1 MVGKPIRELRT
12 RSVRATGLALA
23 LLAATPAP
31 AQAYIDPGSGA
42 LVLQALL
49 AGIFGA
55 LVLARKTLRELAA
68 RVFGVRRGRSD
79 EGVRSAATQGD
90 G

>member
-1 MVGKPIRELRT
+1 MGKPIRALRA
-12 RSVRATGLALA
+12 RRVRATGLALA

-55 LVLARKTLRELAA
+55 LVLARKTLRDLAA
-68 RVFGVRRGRSD
+68 RVLRVRRGPSD
-79 EGVRSAATQGD
+79 EGARSAATQGD